1 MLEDF
6 LDGELEAELQDLT
19 AKSEELILSEQQAL
33 KQLEQSPSV
42 TGPFKQEAA
51 SASPSP
57 SPAPAPIEDEEEN
70 LMESEI
76 VIEETPK
83 STKIIQKSGFS
94 ASHAFSPLP
103 GKIC

>member
-70 LMESEI
+70 LMAVGKLVRRRHPWLESL
-76 VIEETPK
+76 PM
-83 STKIIQKSGFS
+83 SQS
-94 ASHAFSPLP
+94 AGCA
-103 GKIC
+103 